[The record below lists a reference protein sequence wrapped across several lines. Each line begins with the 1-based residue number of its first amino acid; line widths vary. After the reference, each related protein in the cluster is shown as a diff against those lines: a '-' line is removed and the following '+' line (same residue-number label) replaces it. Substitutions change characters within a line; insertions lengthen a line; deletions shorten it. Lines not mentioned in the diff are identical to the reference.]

1 MSRWVFGKNAT
12 YDTRHAVQPVPGFAL
27 IVQRVC
33 RSPALDMSA
42 VKIILGTAEA
52 LTYAATLTAKKSSDH
67 LSFEATPNHH
77 VIVSNTCFTGSD
89 V

>member
-1 MSRWVFGKNAT
+1 
-12 YDTRHAVQPVPGFAL
+12 
-27 IVQRVC
+27 
-33 RSPALDMSA
+33 MSA
-42 VKIILGTAEA
+42 VKVILGTAEA
-52 LTYAATLTAKKSSDH
+52 STYAATLTAKKSSDH